1 VRVSNHEASL
11 QRYHSRF
18 ILRDAAK
25 TPLLRIRHTAAS
37 RSDPPMN
44 LHRLLNARVAAG
56 NPVRVALIG
65 AGKFGSMF
73 LSQVPHTP
81 GLEVPVIVDLDPER
95 AREACRTVGW
105 DADRIAATT
114 FTADVAKA
122 TSESTSG
129 NIEVIVEATG
139 NPAAGIRHARAAIA
153 SGKHIVMVNVE
164 ADVLAGPLLAQ
175 EARKAGVVYSLAYG
189 DQPALTAEMVDWARA
204 SGFRVVAAGKG
215 TKYLPAYHDVTPD
228 GVWQHYG
235 LTAGEAQSAGMNP
248 QMFNSFLD
256 GTKSAIEMAAIANA
270 TGLDVPADG
279 LLFPPCG
286 VDDLPHVLRPRD
298 HGGLLESSGVVE
310 VVSSLE
316 RDGRPVFRDL
326 RWGVYVVL
334 EAPNDYATDC
344 FKQYGLK
351 TDASGRYAAM
361 YKPYHLI
368 GLELNI
374 SVLSAA
380 LRKEPTGQAF
390 DFRGDVAAVAKR
402 DLRAGEM
409 LDGEG
414 GYTVWGRLM
423 PAQAGLKAGA
433 LPIGLAHKVKLT
445 NDVAH
450 GAVVRWSDVAFDA
463 ANETIKTRK
472 AMEAAF
478 AARP

>member
-1 VRVSNHEASL
+1 
-11 QRYHSRF
+11 
-18 ILRDAAK
+18 
-25 TPLLRIRHTAAS
+25 
-37 RSDPPMN
+37 MN
-44 LHRLLNARVAAG
+44 LHALLQARAAAG
-56 NPVRVALIG
+56 KPVRVALIG

-73 LSQVPHTP
+73 LAQVPHVA
-81 GLEVPVIVDLDPER
+81 GLEVPVIIDLDPER
-95 AREACRTVGW
+95 ARDACRTVGW
-105 DADRIAATT
+105 SAELIARTN
-114 FTADVAKA
+114 FSPDGSKA
-122 TSESTSG
+122 TG
-129 NIEVIVEATG
+129 DGIDVVVEATG
-139 NPAAGIRHARAAIA
+139 NPAAGIRHARAAIKA
-153 SGKHIVMVNVE
+153 GKHIVMVNVE
-164 ADVLAGPLLAQ
+164 ADVLAGPLLAE

-189 DQPALTAEMVDWARA
+189 DQPALTAELVDWARA
-204 SGFRVVAAGKG
+204 TGFHVVAAGKG

-270 TGLDVPADG
+270 TGLDVPTDG

-298 HGGLLESSGVVE
+298 RGGMLERSGMVE

-334 EAPNDYATDC
+334 EAPNDYAADC
-344 FKQYGLK
+344 FRQYGLK

-368 GLELNI
+368 GLELNV

-380 LRKEPTGQAF
+380 LRREPTGQPLG
-390 DFRGDVAAVAKR
+390 FRGDVVAVAKK

-414 GYTVWGRLM
+414 GYTVWGKVI
-423 PAQAGLKAGA
+423 PARKSLQLGA
-433 LPIGLAHKVKLT
+433 LPIGLAHRVKLT
-445 NDVAH
+445 DGVAH
-450 GAVVRWSDVAFDA
+450 GSVVRWSDVDVDDMDKDIVA
-463 ANETIKTRK
+463 TRK
-472 AMEAAF
+472 EMERTF
-478 AARP
+478 AR